1 MSRKNRHAAMIEERA
16 PLSTVS
22 FPIDLQCTSAQISS
36 HGAPNTRERGQ
47 LSGFTIISQSQLSR
61 RSVAA
66 TVAAG
71 FFKQN
76 MKGWVSTKRHVMNK
90 EILIF
95 SGATICVAS

>member
-22 FPIDLQCTSAQISS
+22 FPIDLQGTSAQIPS

-47 LSGFTIISQSQLSR
+47 LSGFTITSQSQLSR

-66 TVAAG
+66 TVAAQSQLVFYTKYEGMG
-71 FFKQN
+71 FDQN
-76 MKGWVSTKRHVMNK
+76 PCY
-90 EILIF
+90 E
-95 SGATICVAS
+95 